1 MRPSV
6 RHIESGEGPRAG
18 NFGVADEAHGRE
30 RGHGGHRRFV
40 GPALVDDHVAR
51 QQQADLKLGVEC
63 PVGKP
68 WIAGTENHVRAKVAV
83 QLLLVGRST
92 RKP

>member
-1 MRPSV
+1 
-6 RHIESGEGPRAG
+6 
-18 NFGVADEAHGRE
+18 
-30 RGHGGHRRFV
+30 
-40 GPALVDDHVAR
+40 
-51 QQQADLKLGVEC
+51 VEC